1 MANAESEYMGG
12 RKAKLWT
19 YMILMIVLVS
29 GAVIVNF
36 AVRDPELAK
45 KGVESFLGMPRWAFP
60 SIGVLVGLGVYW
72 IGLKI
77 ETDWPEAVGAFLIA
91 GSVAA
96 GEFLIGW
103 QKFAFAGM
111 VVVPYAIPILVF
123 VILLMVGIVK
133 SK

>member
-1 MANAESEYMGG
+1 MANVENEYMGG

-19 YMILMIVLVS
+19 YMILMTVLVI

-36 AVRDPELAK
+36 AVNDPELAM
-45 KGVESFLGMPRWAFP
+45 KGVKSFMGMPRWAFP
-60 SIGVLVGLGVYW
+60 MIGILVGIGVFWL
-72 IGLKI
+72 GLKI
-77 ETDWPEAVGAFLIA
+77 ETDWPEAVGAFLIS

-96 GEFLIGW
+96 GEFLVGW
-103 QKFAFAGM
+103 QKFVFGGM
-111 VVVPYAIPILVF
+111 AVVPYAIPILVF

>member
-29 GAVIVNF
+29 GAGIVNF

-60 SIGVLVGLGVYW
+60 SIGVLVRLGVYW

-77 ETDWPEAVGAFLIA
+77 ETDWPEGVGGILIA
-91 GSVAA
+91 RSVPA
-96 GEFLIGW
+96 GG
-103 QKFAFAGM
+103 
-111 VVVPYAIPILVF
+111 V
-123 VILLMVGIVK
+123 
-133 SK
+133 

>member
-19 YMILMIVLVS
+19 YLILMLGLVI

-36 AVRDPELAK
+36 AVKDPELAK
-45 KGVESFLGMPRWAFP
+45 KGVESFMGLPRWAFP
-60 SIGVLVGLGVYW
+60 IIGILVGTAVYW
-72 IGLKI
+72 LGLKI
-77 ETDWPEAVGAFLIA
+77 ETDWPEAVGAFLIS

-103 QKFAFAGM
+103 QKFAFGGM
-111 VVVPYAIPILVF
+111 AVVPYAIPILVF